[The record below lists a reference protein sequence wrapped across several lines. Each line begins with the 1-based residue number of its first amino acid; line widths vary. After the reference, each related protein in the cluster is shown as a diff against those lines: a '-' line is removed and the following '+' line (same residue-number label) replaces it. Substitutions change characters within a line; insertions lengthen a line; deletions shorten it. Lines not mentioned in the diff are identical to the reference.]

1 MDPGAALDPTAA
13 PSDTLDQGLAR
24 PYDAAAIE
32 SRWYERWMERN
43 DFAPALDGARK
54 PFTVLLPPPNV
65 TGILTLGHV
74 LNHTL
79 QDVVVRWKRME
90 GAATLWLP
98 GMDHAGIATQNVVEE
113 QLRKDGLTRHDL
125 GREEFVRRVWEW
137 KEQYGGLIL
146 RQMRRLGVSVDW
158 SREVFTMDEK
168 RSRAVSTA
176 FVRLYDKGLI
186 YRGHYVVN
194 WCPQCLSA
202 ISDEEVEHTESETT
216 LYHIKYPVAGT
227 EKFITVATTRPETM
241 FGDVAVAVHPRD
253 RRYAHLVGKTAILP
267 FVRREIPIIADEY
280 VDPKFG
286 TGALKITPAHDAN
299 DFEVGRRHGLTPV
312 IVLNPDGTLNEQ
324 TGDFAGEDRFAVR
337 KRIEEMLADRGL
349 LARKE
354 THRYSKATCSRS
366 DTVVEPYLSTQWFV
380 RMKPLA
386 EPALAAEKKGQV
398 RFFPR
403 RWSKTYRHWMSNIRD
418 WCISRQLWW
427 GHRIPVWTCDDP
439 ACGALTVAVDPPSSC
454 GTCGKSALTQ
464 DPDVLDTWFS
474 SWLWPVS
481 TLGWPE
487 ETEDLETFYPT
498 QFLVTGPDIIF
509 FWVARMIMAG
519 IEIKGEV
526 PFAHVL
532 FNGIVRDPQGRKM
545 SKSLANSPDPIAVM
559 DEYGADALR
568 FTMVYVAPL
577 GQDILFDAKRCET
590 GKFFANKLWNAA
602 RLVQMRLGDTDPRAV
617 KDAQLRLTLAD
628 RWILS
633 RYAHCVQKVTRNL
646 KTYRLSEAAQVLYQF
661 TWHEYCDWYLEM
673 IKGRWAD
680 GADPVDQR
688 TARVVA
694 WRVLDG
700 ILHLLH
706 PFMPHVTE
714 EIAQSLPHTHDTLC
728 RSAWPKA
735 KRTWTDAKSEER
747 LEFLK
752 DVTVAIRNVR
762 SEMNL
767 PPAKMVDVVIKAE
780 GEALQTLEENRA
792 FLGPLARVDR
802 WTLGPDVARPGLAAA
817 AVARGLEIWVPLAG
831 LIDVAAERV
840 RLSKEADRVHG
851 DLESTKKKLMNQD
864 FLAKAKPEVVQRE
877 RDRLGLL
884 DETIA
889 KLRRALEALSD

>member
-1 MDPGAALDPTAA
+1 
-13 PSDTLDQGLAR
+13 
-24 PYDAAAIE
+24 
-32 SRWYERWMERN
+32 
-43 DFAPALDGARK
+43 
-54 PFTVLLPPPNV
+54 
-65 TGILTLGHV
+65 
-74 LNHTL
+74 
-79 QDVVVRWKRME
+79 
-90 GAATLWLP
+90 
-98 GMDHAGIATQNVVEE
+98 
-113 QLRKDGLTRHDL
+113 
-125 GREEFVRRVWEW
+125 
-137 KEQYGGLIL
+137 
-146 RQMRRLGVSVDW
+146 
-158 SREVFTMDEK
+158 MDEP
-168 RSRAVSTA
+168 RSRAVATA

-194 WCPQCLSA
+194 WCPQCLTA
-202 ISDEEVEHTESETT
+202 ISDEEVEHTDSETT
-216 LYHIKYPVAGT
+216 LYHVKYPVAGT
-227 EKFITVATTRPETM
+227 EKFITVATTRPETL
-241 FGDVAVAVHPRD
+241 FGDVAVAVHPKD
-253 RRYAHLVGKTAILP
+253 RRYAHLIGKMAVLP

-299 DFEVGRRHGLTPV
+299 DFEVGKRHGLAPIV
-312 IVLNPDGTLNEQ
+312 VLNPDGTLNEQ

-337 KRIEEMLADRGL
+337 RKIEEMLADRGL

-366 DTVVEPYLSTQWFV
+366 DTVIEPYLSAQWFV

-403 RWSKTYRHWMSNIRD
+403 RWSKTYRHWMTNIRD

-427 GHRIPVWTCDDP
+427 GHRIPVWTCDDA
-439 ACGALTVAVDPPSSC
+439 ACAALTVTVDPPAAC
-454 GTCGKSALTQ
+454 ATCGKSALTQ

-474 SWLWPVS
+474 SWLWPMS

-487 ETEDLETFYPT
+487 ETDDLKRFYPT

-519 IEIKGEV
+519 IEFRGEV

-532 FNGIVRDPQGRKM
+532 FNGIVRDPEGRKM
-545 SKSLANSPDPIAVM
+545 SKSLGNSPDPLAVM
-559 DEYGADALR
+559 DEYGADAVR
-568 FTMVYVAPL
+568 FTVVSLAPF

-602 RLVQMRLGDTDPRAV
+602 RLVKMRLGDTDPRAV
-617 KDAQLRLTLAD
+617 KDTQLRLTLAD

-633 RYAHCVQKVTRNL
+633 RWAACVQKVTRNL

-673 IKGRWAD
+673 IKPRWAE
-680 GADPVDQR
+680 GADPVDQK

-714 EIAQSLPHTHDTLC
+714 EIAAALPHVDEALC
-728 RSAWPKA
+728 RAPWPKA
-735 KRTWTDAKSEER
+735 KRAWTDPVAEDR
-747 LEFLK
+747 VEFLK
-752 DVTVAIRNVR
+752 DVTIAIRNIR

-767 PPAKMVDVVIKAE
+767 PPVKTVDVVIKAD
-780 GEALQTLEENRA
+780 GDALATLTENRS
-792 FLGPLARVDR
+792 FLSPLARVGE
-802 WTLGPDVARPGLAAA
+802 WTIAPDAHRPGIAAS
-817 AVARGLEIWVPLAG
+817 AVVRGVELWVPLAG
-831 LIDVAAERV
+831 LIDIDAERQ
-840 RLSKEADRVHG
+840 RLMKEADKVAG
-851 DLESTKKKLMNQD
+851 DLEGTKKKLMNQD

-877 RDRLGLL
+877 RDRLELL
-884 DETIA
+884 DQTVA
-889 KLRRALEALSD
+889 KLQRALDSLRG